1 MEYFLPHQQTRMS
14 LSSAIAA
21 LQCELVSLK
30 GTQEGEEYLQPNSHQ
45 TAATMYSE
53 HQAELRM
60 SKIQDIGPIA
70 EMDMKGIISV
80 SPDSCIFP
88 YTEKC

>member
-1 MEYFLPHQQTRMS
+1 MS

-21 LQCELVSLK
+21 LQCGLVSLK
-30 GTQEGEEYLQPNSHQ
+30 GIQEGEECLKPNSLQ
-45 TAATMYSE
+45 TAAIMYSE
-53 HQAELRM
+53 HHGELRM

-70 EMDMKGIISV
+70 EMHMKGTISV